1 MPLRA
6 TTAGDP
12 YLKDVALAIRYAV
25 DHGAKVM
32 LLPSQNTL
40 FPPVERKWIADAL
53 YYAEQHDVLA
63 IVPVTESAQDLQK
76 TTYYPNRKMIAGHE
90 LTNLMIVAPSDKLG
104 KPSLKANYGKT
115 ELDIH
120 APGKEIYSAGVGNT
134 YGLST
139 GTGMAAATL
148 AGAAALVRSY
158 FPKLTAAEVRELLN
172 NTVTPM
178 QDMEIEKTIVVNDR
192 KVNDL
197 FTYSDISISGGIV
210 NVANAVK
217 KVLQEKNST
226 RK

>member
-1 MPLRA
+1 
-6 TTAGDP
+6 
-12 YLKDVALAIRYAV
+12 
-25 DHGAKVM
+25 
-32 LLPSQNTL
+32 
-40 FPPVERKWIADAL
+40 
-53 YYAEQHDVLA
+53 
-63 IVPVTESAQDLQK
+63 
-76 TTYYPNRKMIAGHE
+76 
-90 LTNLMIVAPSDKLG
+90 
-104 KPSLKANYGKT
+104 
-115 ELDIH
+115 
-120 APGKEIYSAGVGNT
+120 
-134 YGLST
+134 
-139 GTGMAAATL
+139 MAAATL

-217 KVLQEKNST
+217 KVLQEKNSA

>member
-1 MPLRA
+1 
-6 TTAGDP
+6 
-12 YLKDVALAIRYAV
+12 
-25 DHGAKVM
+25 
-32 LLPSQNTL
+32 
-40 FPPVERKWIADAL
+40 
-53 YYAEQHDVLA
+53 
-63 IVPVTESAQDLQK
+63 
-76 TTYYPNRKMIAGHE
+76 MIAGHE

-120 APGKEIYSAGVGNT
+120 APGKEIYSAGAGNT

-172 NTVTPM
+172 NSVTPM